1 MIEEEDEVLAMVM
14 DDTALGLTAWRT
26 ALRRELRAFW
36 RNSTS
41 ARQSAAPI
49 TWRWKMWACG
59 KWIGATA
66 SQRSSSVRVT
76 VNFDGSGA
84 DIIWNLGGLP

>member
-36 RNSTS
+36 RNLDQRPAISGS
-41 ARQSAAPI
+41 DHLAVEDVGVRQMD
-49 TWRWKMWACG
+49 WRDREPTLVV
-59 KWIGATA
+59 GAGDCE
-66 SQRSSSVRVT
+66 
-76 VNFDGSGA
+76 F
-84 DIIWNLGGLP
+84 